1 MLAVDIYPTRYPHM
15 SARLRSLLVLAA
27 GLAVSV
33 VAAAQQKVVPAQ
45 SEIGFTIKEQG
56 VPVSGRFMKW
66 SGDLAF
72 DPKKPEAAKVSF
84 AIDTA
89 SASIGAPETDAE
101 VPKAPWFDSKK
112 FPQAT
117 FVSTSVK
124 RKDATHFDVAGKLTV
139 KGAAR
144 DVVVPL
150 TLAQAGAATTATG
163 QFAIK
168 RLEFKVGDGEWADT
182 SLVADEVQVRFKLAL
197 TGIAPL

>member
-1 MLAVDIYPTRYPHM
+1 M
-15 SARLRSLLVLAA
+15 SAPLRTVLLLAA
-27 GLAVSV
+27 GLAVAG
-33 VAAAQQKVVPAQ
+33 AASAQQKVVPAQ

-56 VPVSGRFMKW
+56 VPVTGRFTKW
-66 SGDLAF
+66 TGDLAF

-84 AIDTA
+84 VIDTA
-89 SASIGAPETDAE
+89 SASFGSPETDAE

-117 FVSTSVK
+117 FVSSSVK

-150 TLAQAGAATTATG
+150 TLAQAGPATTATG

-168 RLEFKVGDGEWADT
+168 RLEFKVGEGEWADT

>member
-1 MLAVDIYPTRYPHM
+1 M